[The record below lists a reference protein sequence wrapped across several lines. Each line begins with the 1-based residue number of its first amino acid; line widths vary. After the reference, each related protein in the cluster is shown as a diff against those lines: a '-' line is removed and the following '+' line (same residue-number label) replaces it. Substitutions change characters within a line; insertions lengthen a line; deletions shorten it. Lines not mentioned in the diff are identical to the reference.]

1 MSCETTSNK
10 QPISG
15 KEVCV
20 CMQVSM
26 YEGQIRNS
34 KSILDTSN
42 TKLSSHRIYHC
53 PPYTERSINRV
64 FWIFSVFLK
73 LFPP

>member
-20 CMQVSM
+20 CMQASM

-34 KSILDTSN
+34 KSIQIHLTQNFLHIEFIIVPHTQKEVS
-42 TKLSSHRIYHC
+42 TMY
-53 PPYTERSINRV
+53 
-64 FWIFSVFLK
+64 FGFSVCS
-73 LFPP
+73 P